1 MRRRRAR
8 EECIARVASESY
20 VAHADREYIPL
31 CPGSSSKRE
40 ANARVLLDERERENY
55 SSRILERELEICM
68 RSRGID
74 TVSLPR
80 MQRTRDWILDF
91 N

>member
-40 ANARVLLDERERENY
+40 ANARVLLDERERE
-55 SSRILERELEICM
+55 IELFFSDLGE
-68 RSRGID
+68 
-74 TVSLPR
+74 
-80 MQRTRDWILDF
+80 RTRDMHALPRH
-91 N
+91 

>member
-40 ANARVLLDERERENY
+40 ANARVLLDERERE
-55 SSRILERELEICM
+55 RELFFSDLGE
-68 RSRGID
+68 
-74 TVSLPR
+74 
-80 MQRTRDWILDF
+80 RTRDMHALPRH
-91 N
+91 